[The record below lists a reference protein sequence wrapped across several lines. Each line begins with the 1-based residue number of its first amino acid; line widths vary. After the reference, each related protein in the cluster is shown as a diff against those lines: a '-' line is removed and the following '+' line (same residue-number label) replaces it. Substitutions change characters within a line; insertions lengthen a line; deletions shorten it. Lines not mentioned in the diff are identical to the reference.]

1 MQLLFH
7 YILTVDA
14 IVFTLFFKHLF
25 DQIPGPESIDRLL
38 LGLWKGIYYS
48 GKNWH
53 ILKSIQ
59 EAHGL
64 KALNL
69 VKATVTR
76 RFSHGAAY
84 SNNIIVEALYD
95 IATTS
100 SNPELVACRDNLL

>member
-1 MQLLFH
+1 MPSFSHYSLSIYLIKFLGLNQLSGFYLGCGK
-7 YILTVDA
+7 
-14 IVFTLFFKHLF
+14 VFTILEKT
-25 DQIPGPESIDRLL
+25 
-38 LGLWKGIYYS
+38 
-48 GKNWH
+48 H

-69 VKATVTR
+69 VKATITR

-95 IATTS
+95 ITTTS